1 MITSGAMNHVCVVE
15 RATSTADDVG
25 QPIKSWTTLETFFA
39 KVMSFPV
46 GEQLIGEQTGAYMN
60 YTITTRKTT
69 AAPGDRIVTEGH
81 TVEIKSIGIRNF
93 TDGLE
98 ATIEG
103 VERVS

>member
-1 MITSGAMNHVCVVE
+1 MIDSGVMRHVCVLK
-15 RATSTADDVG
+15 RATSSADDVG
-25 QPIKSWTTLETFFA
+25 QPIKTYNTIVTFWA
-39 KVMSFPV
+39 RVLCFPV

-69 AAPGDRIVTEGH
+69 AEPGDRIETEGH
-81 TVEIKSIGIRNF
+81 TIEIRSVGIRDF
-93 TDGLE
+93 IDGLE